1 MGDDTLGTVDGM
13 TPQELASRL
22 IDSGKPI
29 TPSRVQKFA
38 RHVTSRAMLDETLV
52 LLSLED
58 RALVEASIEPYLRG
72 VV

>member
-1 MGDDTLGTVDGM
+1 M

-22 IDSGKPI
+22 VDSGKPI
-29 TPSRVQKFA
+29 TPARVQKMA
-38 RHVTSRAMLDETLV
+38 RHVTSLAMLEDTLG

-72 VV
+72 LT